1 MICSMTGFG
10 KGEAQDT
17 RYKITVEIKTVN
29 NRYLDMNVRLP
40 RTFNLFDSE
49 VRSLVKKRISRGK
62 ADVFVGVETLADAEA
77 GVGFNAHVAGEYVNA
92 MRKMAKEFDIPDDTS
107 VSVIARMPDV
117 FKVEDKETDE
127 DAMRTLLTAALEE
140 ALERLNEAR
149 AKEGAFLVKDL
160 LGKLDEIREH
170 VAFIKQR
177 TPEITK
183 AYEGKLRERIASLLD
198 DKQIDEARLLTEVAI
213 FADKSGIDEELVRLL
228 SHLDAFSDV
237 LNGETATG
245 KEGVGRKLDFM
256 VQEMNRE
263 ANTTLSKS
271 SDMEISAHAV
281 EIKTEIEKIREQIQN
296 LE

>member
-1 MICSMTGFG
+1 MIYSMTGFG

-40 RTFNLFDSE
+40 RTFNLFDPE
-49 VRSLVKKRISRGK
+49 IRALIKKRISRGK

-77 GVGFNAHVAGEYVNA
+77 GVGFNAHVAGEYVKA
-92 MRKMAKEFDIPDDTS
+92 MHEMAKEFDIPDDTS

-117 FKVEDKETDE
+117 FKVEDRETDE
-127 DAMRTLLTAALEE
+127 DAMRALLTKALED
-140 ALERLNEAR
+140 ALARLNEAR
-149 AKEGAFLVKDL
+149 AKEGAFLVNDL
-160 LGKLDEIREH
+160 QGKLEDIRTH
-170 VAFIKQR
+170 VDFIKER
-177 TPEITK
+177 APGIAK
-183 AYEGKLRERIASLLD
+183 AYEAKLRERIESLLD

-213 FADKSGIDEELVRLL
+213 FADKSGIDEELVRLS
-228 SHLDAFSDV
+228 SHLDAFADV
-237 LNGETATG
+237 LKGEAGNG

-263 ANTTLSKS
+263 ANTTLSKA

>member
-1 MICSMTGFG
+1 MIYSMTGFG
-10 KGEAQDT
+10 RGEAQDN

-29 NRYLDMNVRLP
+29 NRYLDLNVRLP
-40 RTFNLFDSE
+40 RTFNLFDPE
-49 VRSLVKKRISRGK
+49 IRALIKKRISRGK

-77 GVGFNAHVAGEYVNA
+77 GVGFHAHIAAEYIKA
-92 MRKMAKEFDIPDDTS
+92 MHKMAEDFGITDDTS

-117 FKVEDKETDE
+117 FKVEDKDTDE
-127 DAMRTLLTAALEE
+127 DAMRALLNTALEE
-140 ALERLNEAR
+140 ALARLNEAR
-149 AKEGAFLVKDL
+149 AKEGAFLAKDL
-160 LGKLDEIREH
+160 EGKLETIRGH
-170 VAFIKQR
+170 VAFIKSR
-177 TPEITK
+177 APDITK
-183 AYEGKLRERIASLLD
+183 AYEAKLRERIASLLD

-213 FADKSGIDEELVRLL
+213 FADKSGIDEELVRLS
-228 SHLDAFSDV
+228 SHLDAFADI
-237 LNGETATG
+237 LKGEAQGGT
-245 KEGVGRKLDFM
+245 EGIGRKLDFM